1 MFHVVYLV
9 LHLLVF
15 SDDLLF
21 IIEALMLIMDL
32 LRLLEV
38 DSTDLAIT
46 GLKVEITIV
55 KLTDL

>member
-46 GLKVEITIV
+46 GLKIEITIV

>member
-1 MFHVVYLV
+1 MFHVVYFV

-15 SDDLLF
+15 SDNLLF

-46 GLKVEITIV
+46 GLKIEITIV

>member
-1 MFHVVYLV
+1 MFHVVYFV

-15 SDDLLF
+15 SDNLLF

-32 LRLLEV
+32 LRLLVV

>member
-1 MFHVVYLV
+1 MFHVVYFV

-15 SDDLLF
+15 RDNLLF

>member
-1 MFHVVYLV
+1 MFHVVYFV

-15 SDDLLF
+15 SDNLLF